1 MSTVRLPATGEEIR
15 RPAADAGAMRRAV
28 LRARR
33 AQEEW
38 AGRPLRVR
46 TGTLLRFHDL
56 LLDRRRE
63 ALDLIQM
70 ETGKARSHAFEE
82 LADTAAVTRYYARSA
97 RRHLRPRRRG
107 TLVPLL
113 TSAREHRPPRG
124 VVGLI
129 APWNYPLTLAVTDA
143 VPALAAGNAVI
154 LKPDVQAAG
163 TARWAQDLLREAG
176 VPRDVF
182 QVVPGPGEELGPPL
196 ISGADFVGFTG
207 STEAGREVAERA
219 GRELTPCSL
228 ELGGKNPMIVLADA
242 DLERAVDGA
251 VRGCFASAGQLCVS
265 LERIYVEAPVY
276 RRFVD
281 LLVPAVRGLRLGVG
295 PDWAVDVGSL
305 ASQRQL
311 EKTREHV
318 EDAVRRGAT
327 ILAGGRHRP
336 DIGPFVHEPTL
347 LTGVR
352 PGMKAHG
359 EETFGPVARVEP
371 VRDAE
376 DAVERANDSR
386 YGLNASVWTADV
398 DRGRRLAAEIRAGTV
413 NVNDAYAAAWSAA
426 DAPMGGTGDSG
437 HGRRHG
443 EEGIRKYTAP
453 RTVAV
458 QRGVPVTGPREVPAR
473 AWARLATV
481 LLEARRRI
489 PWPE

>member
-1 MSTVRLPATGEEIR
+1 MNTIRVPATGEELR
-15 RPAADAGAMRRAV
+15 RRAADAGEMRRAL

-38 AGRPLRVR
+38 AARPLRER
-46 TGTLLRFHDL
+46 TRTLLRFHDL
-56 LLDRRRE
+56 LLDRGQE

-70 ETGKARSHAFEE
+70 ETGKARAHAFEE
-82 LADTAAVTRYYARSA
+82 LGDTAAVTRYYARTA
-97 RRHLRPRRRG
+97 RRHLRARRRG
-107 TLVPLL
+107 TLVPWL

-143 VPALAAGNAVI
+143 VPALAAGNAVVV
-154 LKPDVQAAG
+154 KPDLQVAG
-163 TARWAQDLLREAG
+163 TARWAEDLLREAG

-182 QVVPGPGEELGPPL
+182 RVVPGRGEELGPPL

-207 STEAGREVAERA
+207 STETGREVARRA
-219 GRELTPCSL
+219 GHELTPCSL
-228 ELGGKNPMIVLADA
+228 ELGGKNPMIVLEDA
-242 DLERAVDGA
+242 DLDRAVDGA
-251 VRGCFASAGQLCVS
+251 VRGCFASAGQLCIS
-265 LERIYVEAPVY
+265 LERIYVEASVFRP
-276 RRFVD
+276 FVD
-281 LLVPAVRGLRLGVG
+281 RLVPAVRALRLGVG
-295 PDWAVDVGSL
+295 PDWEVDMGSL
-305 ASQRQL
+305 ASRQQL
-311 EKTREHV
+311 ERTREHV
-318 EDAVRRGAT
+318 EGAVEGGAT

-376 DAVERANDSR
+376 HAVERANATR
-386 YGLNASVWTADV
+386 YGLNASVWTADEE
-398 DRGRRLAAEIRAGTV
+398 RGRRLAARVRAGTV

-437 HGRRHG
+437 FGRRHG
-443 EEGIRKYTAP
+443 EEGIRKYTEA

-458 QRGVPVTGPREVPAR
+458 QRGFPVTGPAGVSDQT
-473 AWARLATV
+473 WARLATA
-481 LLEARRRI
+481 LLVARRRI